1 LLRRGASDILTPSA
15 IRAIHHEFTPRV
27 QELVRMDFRLTDEQK
42 QIQTMVKDFAE
53 SEIKPHLFEW
63 DEAQHFP
70 VPEFKKAGELGL
82 LGVTIPEQYG
92 GAGLSYI
99 DYANVVEELA
109 VVDSGF
115 GLSVAAHN
123 SLGTG
128 HIYLAGNEEQRKK
141 WLPKLTSGD
150 WIGAWG
156 LTEPGSGSDASGM
169 RTAAVKDGNEWVLN
183 GTKNFITNAT
193 CADIS
198 VVLAVTDKSNQKHGI
213 TAFAVEMDRKG
224 IRPGKK
230 ENKLG
235 MRVSDTAELVMEDCR
250 VPNENVLGKIG
261 YGFIDA
267 MKILDGG
274 RISIGALAVGIAR
287 GAYEAARDYSKQRTA
302 FGQPISGFQAIQF
315 MLADMATE
323 IDAAR
328 LLCYR
333 AATIKDAGE
342 RVTQYSA
349 MAKLFASEVA
359 VRCTE
364 KGVQIFGGYGFIKEY
379 PAEKYYRDVKL
390 CTIGEGTSEIQRM
403 VIARNLLAGV
413 NQ

>member
-1 LLRRGASDILTPSA
+1 
-15 IRAIHHEFTPRV
+15 
-27 QELVRMDFRLTDEQK
+27 MDFRLTDEQK
-42 QIQTMVKDFAE
+42 QIRDMVREFAE
-53 SEIKPHLFEW
+53 SEIKPNLGKW
-63 DEAQHFP
+63 DEEQHFP
-70 VPEFKKAGELGL
+70 VDTFKRAGELGM
-82 LGVTIPEQYG
+82 LGVTIPEEYG

-109 VVDSGF
+109 VIDSGF

-123 SLGTG
+123 SLCTG
-128 HIYLAGNEEQRKK
+128 HIYLGGNDEQKKK
-141 WLPKLTSGD
+141 WLPKLTSGE

-169 RTAAVKDGNEWVLN
+169 NTVAVKDGNEWVLN

-193 CADIS
+193 YADIS
-198 VVLAVTDKSNQKHGI
+198 VVLAVTDRNDQKHGI
-213 TAFAVEMDRKG
+213 TAFAIEMDRKG

-235 MRVSDTAELVMEDCR
+235 MRVSDTAELVLEDCR
-250 VPNENVLGKIG
+250 VPDSAVLGKLG

-267 MKILDGG
+267 MKTLDGG
-274 RISIGALAVGIAR
+274 RISIAALSVGIAR
-287 GAYEAARDYSKQRTA
+287 GAYEAARDYSKQRHA
-302 FGQPISGFQAIQF
+302 FGKPISDFQAIQF

-328 LLCYR
+328 LLTYR
-333 AATIKDAGE
+333 AAAIKDEGE
-342 RVTQYSA
+342 KVTQFSA
-349 MAKLFASEVA
+349 MAKLYASEVA
-359 VRCTE
+359 VRATE
-364 KGVQIFGGYGFIKEY
+364 KGVQIFGGYGFIKEF

-403 VIARNLLAGV
+403 VIARNILSGATG
-413 NQ
+413 Q

>member
-1 LLRRGASDILTPSA
+1 
-15 IRAIHHEFTPRV
+15 
-27 QELVRMDFRLTDEQK
+27 MDFRLNEDQLL
-42 QIQTMVKDFAE
+42 IQQSVRDFAE
-53 SEIKPHLFEW
+53 SEIKPHLMEW

-70 VPEFKKAGELGL
+70 VDTFKRAGELGM
-82 LGVTIPEQYG
+82 LGVVFPEEYG
-92 GAGLSYI
+92 GAGLSYV
-99 DYANVVEELA
+99 DYVNVIEELG

-123 SLGTG
+123 SLGSG
-128 HIYLAGNEEQRKK
+128 HIYLAGNDEQKRK
-141 WLPKLTSGD
+141 WMPKLTSGE

-156 LTEPGSGSDASGM
+156 LTEPGSGSDSAGL
-169 RTAAVKDGNEWVLN
+169 RTTAVKDSDDWVLN

-193 CADIS
+193 YADIS
-198 VVLAVTDKSNQKHGI
+198 VVLAITDRNDAKRGI
-213 TAFAVEMDRKG
+213 TAFAIEMDRPG

-235 MRVSDTAELVMEDCR
+235 MRVSDTAELVLEDCR
-250 VPNENVLGKIG
+250 VPSSNVLGEIG

-267 MKILDGG
+267 MKVLDGG

-287 GAYEAARDYSKQRTA
+287 GAYEAARDYAKQRQA
-302 FGQPISGFQAIQF
+302 FGKPIADFQAIQF

-328 LLCYR
+328 LLCHR

-342 RVTQYSA
+342 KVTQFSA
-349 MAKLFASEVA
+349 MAKLYASEVA
-359 VRCTE
+359 VRATE
-364 KGVQIFGGYGFIKEY
+364 KGVQIFGGYGFIKEF

-403 VIARNLLAGV
+403 VIARGILAG
-413 NQ
+413 N

>member
-1 LLRRGASDILTPSA
+1 
-15 IRAIHHEFTPRV
+15 
-27 QELVRMDFRLTDEQK
+27 MDFRLTDEQQQIK
-42 QIQTMVKDFAE
+42 QMVKDFAD
-53 SEIKPHLFEW
+53 SEVKPNLFEW

-70 VPEFKKAGELGL
+70 VDTFRKAGELGM
-82 LGVTIPEQYG
+82 LGVTFPEEYG

-99 DYANVVEELA
+99 DYANVIEELG
-109 VVDSGF
+109 VIDSGF
-115 GLSVAAHN
+115 ALSVAAHN
-123 SLGTG
+123 SLGSG
-128 HIYLAGNEEQRKK
+128 HIYLAGNEEQKKK
-141 WLPKLTSGD
+141 WLPKLTSGE

-169 RTAAVKDGNEWVLN
+169 NTTAVKDGDEWVLN

-193 CADIS
+193 YADIS
-198 VVLAVTDKSNQKHGI
+198 VVLAVTDRSDQKHGI

-250 VPNENVLGKIG
+250 VPDANILGRIG

-274 RISIGALAVGIAR
+274 RISIAALAVGIAR
-287 GAYEAARDYSKQRTA
+287 GAYEAARDYSKQRLA
-302 FGQPISGFQAIQF
+302 FGKPISEFQAIQF

-328 LLCYR
+328 LLTYR
-333 AATIKDAGE
+333 AAMMKDAGE
-342 RVTQYSA
+342 KVTQFSA
-349 MAKLFASEVA
+349 MAKLYASEVA
-359 VRCTE
+359 VRATE
-364 KGVQIFGGYGFIKEY
+364 KGVQIFGGYGFIKEF

-403 VIARNLLAGV
+403 VIARNLLASK
-413 NQ
+413 

>member
-1 LLRRGASDILTPSA
+1 
-15 IRAIHHEFTPRV
+15 
-27 QELVRMDFRLTDEQK
+27 MDFGLTEEQK
-42 QIQTMVKDFAE
+42 QIKQMVREFGE
-53 SEIKPHLFEW
+53 SEIKPHLMEW

-70 VPEFKKAGELGL
+70 TDVFRKAGELGM
-82 LGVTIPEQYG
+82 LGVTVPDEYG
-92 GAGLSYI
+92 GAHLSYI
-99 DYANVVEELA
+99 DYVNVIEELG

-115 GLSVAAHN
+115 ALSVAAHN
-123 SLGTG
+123 SLCTG
-128 HIYLAGNEEQRKK
+128 HIYQAGNDEQKKK
-141 WLPKLTSGD
+141 WLPKLTSGE

-169 RTAAVKDGNEWVLN
+169 RTVAVQDGDDWVLN

-193 CADIS
+193 YANIS
-198 VVLAVTDKSNQKHGI
+198 LVLAVTDRNDQKHGI
-213 TAFAVEMDRKG
+213 TAFAVEMDRDG

-235 MRVSDTAELVMEDCR
+235 MRVSDTAELVLEDCR
-250 VPNENVLGKIG
+250 VPAANVVGKIG

-267 MKILDGG
+267 MKVLDGG

-287 GAYEAARDYSKQRTA
+287 GAYEAARDYAKQRTA
-302 FGQPISGFQAIQF
+302 FGKAISEFQAIQF

-333 AATIKDAGE
+333 AAVMKDAGE
-342 RVTQYSA
+342 RVTQASA
-349 MAKLFASEVA
+349 MAKLYASEVA
-359 VRCTE
+359 VRATE
-364 KGVQIFGGYGFIKEY
+364 KGVQIFGGYGFIKDF

-403 VIARNLLAGV
+403 VIARSILAGA
-413 NQ
+413 

>member
-1 LLRRGASDILTPSA
+1 
-15 IRAIHHEFTPRV
+15 
-27 QELVRMDFRLTDEQK
+27 MDFHLTDEQK
-42 QIQTMVKDFAE
+42 QIKQMIRDFAE
-53 SEIKPHLFEW
+53 SEIKPHLLQW

-70 VPEFKKAGELGL
+70 VDTFKAAGQLGM
-82 LGVTIPEQYG
+82 LGVTVPEEYG

-99 DYANVVEELA
+99 DYVNVIEELG
-109 VVDSGF
+109 VIDSGF

-123 SLGTG
+123 SLGSG
-128 HIYLAGNEEQRKK
+128 HIYLAGNDEQKK
-141 WLPKLTSGD
+141 RWLPKLTSGE
-150 WIGAWG
+150 WIAAWG

-169 RTAAVKDGNEWVLN
+169 RTVAVKDGDEWVLN

-193 CADIS
+193 YADIS
-198 VVLAVTDKSNQKHGI
+198 VILAVTDRNDQKHGI
-213 TAFAVEMDRKG
+213 TAFAVEMDRPG

-235 MRVSDTAELVMEDCR
+235 MRVSDTAELVLEDCR
-250 VPNENVLGKIG
+250 VPASSVLGEIG

-287 GAYEAARDYSKQRTA
+287 GAYEAARDYARQRTA
-302 FGQPISGFQAIQF
+302 FGKAIAEFQAIQF

-333 AATIKDAGE
+333 AATMKDAGE
-342 RVTQYSA
+342 RVTQASA
-349 MAKLFASEVA
+349 MAKLYASEVA
-359 VRCTE
+359 VRATE
-364 KGVQIFGGYGFIKEY
+364 KGVQIFGGYGFIKDF

-403 VIARNLLAGV
+403 VIARSILAER
-413 NQ
+413 Q

>member
-1 LLRRGASDILTPSA
+1 
-15 IRAIHHEFTPRV
+15 
-27 QELVRMDFRLTDEQK
+27 MDFRLTDEQL
-42 QIQTMVKDFAE
+42 QIQEMVRDFAE
-53 SEIKPHLFEW
+53 SEIKPHLMEW

-70 VPEFKKAGELGL
+70 VDTFKRAGELGM
-82 LGVTIPEQYG
+82 LGVTIPEEYG
-92 GAGLSYI
+92 GAGLSYV
-99 DYANVVEELA
+99 DYVNVIEELA

-123 SLGTG
+123 SLCTG
-128 HIYLAGNEEQRKK
+128 HIYLGGNEEQKK
-141 WLPKLTSGD
+141 RWLPRLTSGE

-169 RTAAVKDGNEWVLN
+169 RTVAVKDGNEWVLN

-193 CADIS
+193 YADIS
-198 VVLAVTDKSNQKHGI
+198 VVLAVTDRNDQKRGI
-213 TAFAVEMDRKG
+213 TAFAIEMDRKG

-235 MRVSDTAELVMEDCR
+235 MRVSDTAELVLEDCR
-250 VPNENVLGKIG
+250 VPDSAVVGNIG
-261 YGFIDA
+261 EGFIDA
-267 MKILDGG
+267 MRVLDGG
-274 RISIGALAVGIAR
+274 RISIGALSVGIAR
-287 GAYEAARDYSKQRTA
+287 GAYEAARDYSKQRQA
-302 FGQPISGFQAIQF
+302 FGKPIADFQAIQF

-333 AATIKDAGE
+333 AAAIKDAGE
-342 RVTQYSA
+342 KVTQFSA
-349 MAKLFASEVA
+349 MAKLYASEVA
-359 VRCTE
+359 VRATE
-364 KGVQIFGGYGFIKEY
+364 KGVQIFGGYGYVKEF

-403 VIARNLLAGV
+403 VIARNLLGTK
-413 NQ
+413 

>member
-1 LLRRGASDILTPSA
+1 
-15 IRAIHHEFTPRV
+15 
-27 QELVRMDFRLTDEQK
+27 MDFRLTDEQK
-42 QIQTMVKDFAE
+42 QIQTMVREFAE
-53 SEIKPHLFEW
+53 SEIKPHVSEW

-70 VPEFKKAGELGL
+70 VETFKRAGELGM
-82 LGVTIPEQYG
+82 LGVIFPEEYG

-99 DYANVVEELA
+99 DYINVIEELG
-109 VVDSGF
+109 VIDSGF
-115 GLSVAAHN
+115 ALSVAAHN

-128 HIYLAGNEEQRKK
+128 HIYLAGNEEQKKK
-141 WLPKLTSGD
+141 WMPKLTTGE

-169 RTAAVKDGNEWVLN
+169 VTTAVKDGNEWVIN

-193 CADIS
+193 YANIA
-198 VVLAVTDKSNQKHGI
+198 VVLAVTDRSDQKHGI
-213 TAFAVEMDRKG
+213 TAFAIEMDRKG

-250 VPNENVLGKIG
+250 VPDANVLGKVG

-274 RISIGALAVGIAR
+274 RISIGALSLGVAR
-287 GAYEAARDYSKQRTA
+287 GAFEAARDYSKQRTA
-302 FGQPISGFQAIQF
+302 FGKPISDFQAIQF

-342 RVTQYSA
+342 RVTQFSA
-349 MAKLFASEVA
+349 MAKLYASEVA
-359 VRCTE
+359 VRATE
-364 KGVQIFGGYGFIKEY
+364 KGVQIFGGYGFIKEF

-390 CTIGEGTSEIQRM
+390 CTIGEGTSEIQRL
-403 VIARNLLAGV
+403 VIARHVLAEANAV
-413 NQ
+413 R